1 MYHFHDT
8 GKNSP
13 FNNLSHQENDR
24 YFLYERGEN
33 LGAFLFHISLNHVI
47 HYRRIIKVIQ
57 SIAPFF
63 SDFYF
68 NPNSEGYL
76 RLQWRSK
83 FSSFIYGVND
93 LSDGTLRFIALC
105 ALFLQPQL
113 PQVLIIDEPELGL
126 HPTAI
131 TKLAGMIKS
140 VAEKGT
146 KVIAATQSSDL
157 VNQFLPEDILT
168 IDLVE
173 GSSQFGRLEQQDL
186 QSWMDNYALGELM
199 EEPYH

>member
-1 MYHFHDT
+1 M
-8 GKNSP
+8 
-13 FNNLSHQENDR
+13 
-24 YFLYERGEN
+24 
-33 LGAFLFHISLNHVI
+33 NHVI